1 MRAIG
6 IAPLVAAGLLVA
18 ACGGDGVEST
28 TSSASPGGIASQVAD
43 PVGFVGYDRV
53 RVDVAE
59 DNTGDEVLLAVLKIK
74 STTGVKDS
82 TKWEWVSTSPV
93 YADDI
98 SRGDTVD
105 IPDSAGDAWFAGELA
120 PTEMAWLQFDLDDN
134 MLQADVLVTIAFVL
148 EADNGKAS
156 DDVGI
161 LQRVMSPLIDQVAD
175 IVEGA
180 QIPADKAARE
190 NPAESQ
196 KALGALVDSLRK
208 ISPTLST
215 SEILLLIGRFAQA
228 VGDPNDVI
236 GVASTVFVP
245 VGATF
250 EDDMDYLGLTPK
262 DLGLFGS
269 GEGDGKQAWTSNV
282 VWNLRDDVKV
292 GPVNLGGIDMTGEVW
307 FGFMSPMWVEDWMKV
322 ESSFPWQGRT
332 VYWLKVSAAM
342 R

>member
-1 MRAIG
+1 MRAAG
-6 IAPLVAAGLLVA
+6 IACLGVAVMLAAG
-18 ACGGDGVEST
+18 CGGGAETST
-28 TSSASPGGIASQVAD
+28 SAASGAVASQIPD

-53 RVDVAE
+53 RVDDAE
-59 DNTGDEVLLAVLKIK
+59 DASGDEVLLAVLKIK

-82 TKWEWVSTSPV
+82 TKWEWVSTNPV

-98 SRGDTVD
+98 SRGDTAD
-105 IPDSAGDAWFAGELA
+105 IPDSAGDAWFAGDLT

-134 MLQADVLVTIAFVL
+134 TLQADVLVTIAFVF
-148 EADNGKAS
+148 EADNGNAS
-156 DDVGI
+156 DDVGL
-161 LQRVMSPLIDQVAD
+161 LQRVMSPLIDQVAN

-180 QIPADKAARE
+180 QIPADRESRE

-196 KALGALVDSLRK
+196 KALGALVDSLKK

-215 SEILLLIGRFAQA
+215 SEILLLLGRFAKA
-228 VGDPNDVI
+228 AGDPNDVV

-250 EDDMDYLGLTPK
+250 EEDMAYLGIKPK
-262 DLGLFGS
+262 DLGLFGP

-282 VWNLRDDVKV
+282 VWRVQEDVKV
-292 GPVNLGGIDMTGEVW
+292 GPVNLGRADMTGEVW
-307 FGFMSPMWVEDWMKV
+307 YGFMSPTWVEDWMKV
-322 ESSFPWQGRT
+322 ESSFPWQGKT

-342 R
+342 RQP